1 MTITCSGTAPEA
13 LIAVSDTGVGLEA
26 TDLERIF
33 ERFYRVPGRRGVG
46 HDTGSGIGLTIA
58 RGIVRAHG
66 GDLSAASPGLGE
78 GSTFTVRLPL
88 V

>member
-1 MTITCSGTAPEA
+1 RSGREA
-13 LIAVSDTGVGLEA
+13 LVTVTDTGSGLEA
-26 TDLERIF
+26 SDLEPIF
-33 ERFYRVPGRRGVG
+33 ERFYRAPGRRTSG

-66 GDLSAASPGLGE
+66 GDLTAASPGTGQ

-88 V
+88 H